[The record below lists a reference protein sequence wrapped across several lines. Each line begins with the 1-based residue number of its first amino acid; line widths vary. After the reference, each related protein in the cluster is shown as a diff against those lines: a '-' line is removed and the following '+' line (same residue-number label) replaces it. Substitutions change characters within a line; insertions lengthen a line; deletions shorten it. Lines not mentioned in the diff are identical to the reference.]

1 MRAILIFGVIVIGFL
16 FGNNNGYC
24 AKVESNNDNNKGYI
38 FVGTGTLKGKTQ
50 IGTWLDPAFLKGD
63 KGDKGDTG
71 LNGLDGKDG
80 LNGLDGKDGLNG
92 LDGKDGLNGL
102 DGLNGKDFDPT
113 EALRIE
119 NESKDRDSILDTKV
133 NNNVTAIQKQDKQ
146 LQDHNNRLNNLDNRV
161 NDISKRVGKLE
172 KTQVIAELGVRILD
186 TKHLSV
192 IPYLQQNFTRAKVSE
207 VGVKC
212 LIKIGKS
219 YEEKL
224 IEDTNIR
231 VKALEKKMGNVPIIT
246 KVVDKKGKLL
256 SIQIQENGLSVGG
269 EF

>member
-63 KGDKGDTG
+63 KGDKGDT
-71 LNGLDGKDG
+71 
-80 LNGLDGKDGLNG
+80 GLNG

-231 VKALEKKMGNVPIIT
+231 VKALKKKMGSVPVIT

>member
-1 MRAILIFGVIVIGFL
+1 MRATLIFGIIVIGFL

-63 KGDKGDTG
+63 KGDKGDT
-71 LNGLDGKDG
+71 
-80 LNGLDGKDGLNG
+80 GLNG